1 MTSNAEMLLTL
12 ALLMFQIETVL
23 MSLILVSLVLKD
35 LPVIL
40 DHVDVMVILV
50 YPGVTERPEAQGL
63 QV

>member
-1 MTSNAEMLLTL
+1 MLLTL

-23 MSLILVSLVLKD
+23 MSLILESPVLKD

-40 DHVDVMVILV
+40 DHVDVMVSLV
-50 YPGVTERPEAQGL
+50 YPVVTEHPEAQGL